1 MGVDMAEN
9 RKHGE
14 FITELG
20 TIRSIYEQIT
30 APQVALAGG
39 RDLGGANFS
48 MGWSYLTK
56 PFLMV
61 AEAHTHDFDQII
73 FFLGGDPGNVAD
85 FGAEV
90 EMHLGEDQEKY
101 IINYTSCVYI
111 PAGLMHCPLNIKSVT
126 RPITFIDI
134 TLSPGL
140 SIRPVPPASRRKE

>member
-1 MGVDMAEN
+1 MAEN

-14 FITELG
+14 FIIELG
-20 TIRSIYEQIT
+20 AIRSVYEQIT
-30 APQVALAGG
+30 APQVAIGG
-39 RDLGGANFS
+39 SRDLGGANFS

-90 EMHLGEDQEKY
+90 EMHLGEDQEKH

-111 PAGLMHCPLNIKSVT
+111 PAGLMHCPLNVKSVT
-126 RPITFIDI
+126 RPIIFIDI
-134 TLSPGL
+134 TLSPGF
-140 SIRPVPPASRRKE
+140 SIRPVPPVSQRKE